1 MLNAEQ
7 CEYPSDLWHDVLHEQ
22 GAEVCAE
29 YLWAHG
35 GIPAIVRVCTGCE
48 A

>member
-7 CEYPSDLWHDVLHEQ
+7 CEYPSDLWHGVLHGQNAGEH
-22 GAEVCAE
+22 AVLFLAND
-29 YLWAHG
+29 
-35 GIPAIVRVCTGCE
+35 GIAAIVRVCTGCE

>member
-7 CEYPSDLWHDVLHEQ
+7 CEYPSDLWHGVLHEQ
-22 GAEVCAE
+22 GAEEHAVLFLAND
-29 YLWAHG
+29 G
-35 GIPAIVRVCTGCE
+35 VTAIVRVCTGCE